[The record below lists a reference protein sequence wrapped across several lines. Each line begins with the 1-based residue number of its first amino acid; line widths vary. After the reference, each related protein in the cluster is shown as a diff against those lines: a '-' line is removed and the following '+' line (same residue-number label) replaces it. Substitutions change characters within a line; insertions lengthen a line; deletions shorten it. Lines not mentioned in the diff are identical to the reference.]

1 MDGGGIHFG
10 ESKCSLRTGQEP
22 LRGVREQCS
31 LGTGPNNKTPK
42 ECGAKLI
49 TVGAG
54 MPTVYWAEAQIR
66 SMSTVLRDMWREPI
80 LGARQLKYEC
90 SLSEGTTPAK
100 SEAMVVEDGAE
111 APLDVEETC

>member
-22 LRGVREQCS
+22 LRGVRAQCS

-49 TVGAG
+49 TVGAR
-54 MPTVYWAEAQIR
+54 MPTVVKLT
-66 SMSTVLRDMWREPI
+66 TV
-80 LGARQLKYEC
+80 
-90 SLSEGTTPAK
+90 SS
-100 SEAMVVEDGAE
+100 VVLPKVLTEDGAG
-111 APLDVEETC
+111 APEGSERAVLAGYGAKQ

>member
-1 MDGGGIHFG
+1 M
-10 ESKCSLRTGQEP
+10 
-22 LRGVREQCS
+22 REQCS

-80 LGARQLKYEC
+80 LDARQLKYEC
-90 SLSEGTTPAK
+90 SLSEGTTPARC
-100 SEAMVVEDGAE
+100 EAMVVEDGGE
-111 APLDVEETC
+111 AHCMARRLVGSETKCLLGMGQRPLLM